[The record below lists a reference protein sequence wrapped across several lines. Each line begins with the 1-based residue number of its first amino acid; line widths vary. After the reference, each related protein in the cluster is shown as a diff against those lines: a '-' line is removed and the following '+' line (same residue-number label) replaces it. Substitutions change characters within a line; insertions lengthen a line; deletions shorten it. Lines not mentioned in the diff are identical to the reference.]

1 MPGKTEQLGLLMLA
15 VAVSSCYLSF
25 ASVYIK
31 HVANIVRVF
40 MTLILA
46 VSDLNLF
53 RVLFSG
59 TDHALGAN
67 RPQRS
72 QVLAL
77 IMGLTLTSLSLK
89 LLGRRLS
96 LTSTTSC
103 FYSSGKECGCSGGE
117 LVLQAMKVTQG
128 QCPKVETGIVHGPC
142 NIV

>member
-53 RVLFSG
+53 RVLFSE
-59 TDHALGAN
+59 TE
-67 RPQRS
+67 Q
-72 QVLAL
+72 
-77 IMGLTLTSLSLK
+77 I
-89 LLGRRLS
+89 LL
-96 LTSTTSC
+96 
-103 FYSSGKECGCSGGE
+103 
-117 LVLQAMKVTQG
+117 
-128 QCPKVETGIVHGPC
+128 
-142 NIV
+142 

>member
-59 TDHALGAN
+59 ADHALGAN
-67 RPQRS
+67 HPLRNQI
-72 QVLAL
+72 LAL
-77 IMGLTLTSLSLK
+77 IMGLTLASLSLK

-103 FYSSGKECGCSGGE
+103 
-117 LVLQAMKVTQG
+117 
-128 QCPKVETGIVHGPC
+128 
-142 NIV
+142 

>member
-46 VSDLNLF
+46 VSDKSVSSIILRSN
-53 RVLFSG
+53 
-59 TDHALGAN
+59 HALGADHPLRN
-67 RPQRS
+67 QI
-72 QVLAL
+72 LAL
-77 IMGLTLTSLSLK
+77 IMGLTLASLSLK

-103 FYSSGKECGCSGGE
+103 
-117 LVLQAMKVTQG
+117 
-128 QCPKVETGIVHGPC
+128 
-142 NIV
+142 